1 MKFNFQELFKK
12 AKISSVRGITYR
24 IKVEVCF
31 LANFFVQYEKE
42 PNVPMIKEFYAT
54 EWHMDLVF
62 PETYNLGF
70 KVFVR
75 NPSCIEAATVSL
87 SIENMNNDGGIL
99 VKKFDLTNKNTG
111 TDSEWFRISLY

>member
-54 EWHMDLVF
+54 EWHKELIF
-62 PETYNLGF
+62 PAGYNLAF

-75 NPSCIEAATVSL
+75 NPSSIKDPTVSL
-87 SIENMNNDGGIL
+87 SIENMNDDGGIV
-99 VKKFDLTNKNTG
+99 VKKFDLGNKNIG
-111 TDSEWFRISLY
+111 AEAEWFRISLY